1 MRLATR
7 KALSA
12 AAPSR
17 RSARASELLAELQVD
32 SRLRRTAACGFVGQ
46 SLRHNDV
53 VLNRGGG
60 VFRWGGCAIG
70 W

>member
-1 MRLATR
+1 MKQIVGHHPRGG
-7 KALSA
+7 
-12 AAPSR
+12 
-17 RSARASELLAELQVD
+17 VD
-32 SRLRRTAACGFVGQ
+32 T
-46 SLRHNDV
+46 NDV

>member
-1 MRLATR
+1 MVALGWIV
-7 KALSA
+7 ALSLVAFFVPPA
-12 AAPSR
+12 AVLIASR
-17 RSARASELLAELQVD
+17 KFLGRGLPAY
-32 SRLRRTAACGFVGQ
+32 
-46 SLRHNDV
+46 DV